1 MIKNAVLVV
10 SLLLNYLLYTG
21 QLDLWQ
27 YRNYVEKTTSALDK
41 TTISVDSPAGSFSW
55 TTKWII
61 PKVVK

>member
-1 MIKNAVLVV
+1 MIRNALLIV

-21 QLDLWQ
+21 QLDLGQ
-27 YRNYVEKTTSALDK
+27 YRNYVAKTADALDK
-41 TTISVDSPAGSFSW
+41 TTINVDSPAGSFSW